1 MPGLEENGKDK
12 NLTKLLYDEQY
23 SGGLIDITGLHFS
36 GEGYKILFDEVTKLI
51 AEKYP
56 DETPENIKNPIK
68 MQWEIDIGW

>member
-1 MPGLEENGKDK
+1 MVSNPP
-12 NLTKLLYDEQY
+12 TPAIKLPEQY
-23 SGGLIDITGLHFS
+23 SGGLNDISGLHFS

-68 MQWEIDIGW
+68 MQWELDIGW